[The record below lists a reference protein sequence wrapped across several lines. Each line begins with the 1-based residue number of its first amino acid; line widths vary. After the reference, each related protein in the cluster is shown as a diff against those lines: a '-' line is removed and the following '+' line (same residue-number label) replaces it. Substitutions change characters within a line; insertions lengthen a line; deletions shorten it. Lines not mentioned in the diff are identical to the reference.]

1 MEFTKIIKGVF
12 ILFICLSFNSCK
24 EYEKKKIL
32 AQEAA
37 LEEIK
42 AEREKESTDAFMA
55 QIENQNKE
63 NDKLTIAEGET
74 TSRGQSYI
82 MEKDLKFKFSSDN
95 SIGFDYVVI
104 GKKKFTLDD
113 EKSEANGKY
122 MLYKEAKILGTDGI
136 VNYKMRLVGSS
147 KFSVEG
153 TFVKK
158 K

>member
-1 MEFTKIIKGVF
+1 MFLVF
-12 ILFICLSFNSCK
+12 LLLHCKVTYFISASSLLKNWETLPSK
-24 EYEKKKIL
+24 
-32 AQEAA
+32 
-37 LEEIK
+37 
-42 AEREKESTDAFMA
+42 
-55 QIENQNKE
+55 
-63 NDKLTIAEGET
+63 GET
-74 TSRGQSYI
+74 Q
-82 MEKDLKFKFSSDN
+82 EKDLKFKFSSDN